1 MRVIGIRGNNFRR
14 SPHPVPA
21 KLMHDF
27 GLQSLDQSRAGKRN
41 GTIPSAMQITDR
53 INRILLEKLPWLV
66 SFSTFSNTSRQNSF
80 RVSRTHSAK
89 FARGSTQ
96 VADLNRQGTPQ
107 DCQSFFRPSAS
118 GTPRESYGYPLLCA
132 RQRPNPAGH
141 DLITATESI
150 TPTTTISWACEP
162 IIQIGKGHLMRKP
175 SPLM

>member
-1 MRVIGIRGNNFRR
+1 MISGYSRWTRAAREKEMGQSQALCRV
-14 SPHPVPA
+14 
-21 KLMHDF
+21 
-27 GLQSLDQSRAGKRN
+27 
-41 GTIPSAMQITDR
+41 R
-53 INRILLEKLPWLV
+53 IASTESLLEKLPWLV
-66 SFSTFSNTSRQNSF
+66 SFSTFSNISRQNSF
-80 RVSRTHSAK
+80 RVTRTHSTK

-96 VADLNRQGTPQ
+96 VADQNRQGTPQ